1 MQELN
6 MKIHLNE
13 DLSIDCVVD
22 NDFPNPDGWQL
33 ISVTDEQAQRALSI
47 DYNTRLWQWKN
58 NDVVESEFRQ
68 KVLDDAYNYEQ
79 SLLRAEAYPTISDPV
94 FFQYQRGQK
103 AEQDWLD
110 AVQRVK
116 DMYPYRGE

>member
-1 MQELN
+1 